1 MFMRKVEPAKA
12 SALNP
17 ANYLT
22 QQIVNHLIYIQ
33 NAIFK

>member
-1 MFMRKVEPAKA
+1 MYMRKVESAKP

-22 QQIVNHLIYIQ
+22 QQIINHLINIQ